1 MTTREAMTKHQELES
16 LMSDYKKTQPAKRIG
31 IIKVP
36 GGIKIIAPVKGRPA
50 RNDGPI
56 AGPARPSRPIG
67 GC

>member
-1 MTTREAMTKHQELES
+1 
-16 LMSDYKKTQPAKRIG
+16 MSDCKKTQPAKRVG